1 MISFIDTDRHPIET
15 LKEAFRTP
23 DILLTERE
31 KIIILEYSGSLYLIK
46 TNGKTKIMTK
56 KLQQK
61 KLHLVSLGC
70 TKNLVDSEVM
80 LGRLK
85 EYEIS
90 DDPTTADVIIV
101 NTCGFIDAA
110 KEESINT
117 VLSLHD
123 ERKEDSILV
132 MSGCLTERYREE
144 MQTNMPE
151 IDIFTGVGDYEK
163 IDQLI
168 ANKQS
173 TFSPEVYLATENSGR
188 VITGS
193 NYHAYIKIAEGC
205 NQVCSFCAI
214 PSFKGKLHS
223 RSLSSI
229 VKEVNMLVKDGYY
242 DFSFI
247 SQDSSSYGR
256 DMKMSDGLIELIK
269 GVEAV
274 EGIRSARI
282 LYLYPSTTTFEL
294 IDAIADSNVFQTYY
308 DMPIQHIDN
317 AVLKTMKRGFG
328 EKKTIE
334 LLEYMKSKPNAFLR
348 TSLIAG
354 HPGEDEMSFEKLVS
368 FMKDFK
374 FDRFNTFHYSN
385 EETTSAYT
393 LDQISQ
399 EIIDERADIL
409 GSIAEANTLTSLQS
423 MIGQS
428 FTVAIDGESDE
439 HEYLLTARPLNW
451 AVDIDGEILIN
462 DTSDLKIEY
471 AKLYEAKVTG
481 LAGSQLLATLTKPC

>member
-1 MISFIDTDRHPIET
+1 M
-15 LKEAFRTP
+15 
-23 DILLTERE
+23 
-31 KIIILEYSGSLYLIK
+31 
-46 TNGKTKIMTK
+46 N
-56 KLQQK
+56 K

-85 EYEIS
+85 EYEIT
-90 DDPTTADVIIV
+90 DDNTEADVIIV

-123 ERKEDSILV
+123 ERKENSILV
-132 MSGCLTERYREE
+132 MSGCLSERYKEE
-144 MQTNMPE
+144 LQADMPE

-163 IDQLI
+163 IDELI
-168 ANKQS
+168 ASKQS
-173 TFSPEVYLATENSGR
+173 TFSPEVYLATETSGR

-205 NQVCSFCAI
+205 NQACSFCAI

-229 VKEVNMLVKDGYY
+229 IKEVENLVAQGFY

-256 DMKMSDGLIELIK
+256 DMGLKDGLVELIK
-269 GVEAV
+269 GVEAIKGV
-274 EGIRSARI
+274 QSARI

-294 IDAIADSNVFQTYY
+294 VDAIADSEVFQTYY
-308 DMPIQHIDN
+308 DMPIQHIDD
-317 AVLKTMKRGFG
+317 AMLKIMKRGFG

-334 LLEYMKSKPNAFLR
+334 LLEYMKSKPGAFLR
-348 TSLIAG
+348 TSVIAG
-354 HPGEDEMSFEKLVS
+354 HPGESEESFQRLCD
-368 FMKDFK
+368 FMETFE

-385 EETTSAYT
+385 EETTAAYNMEQVDEET
-393 LDQISQ
+393 
-399 EIIDERADIL
+399 IDERAQIL
-409 GSIAEANTLTSLQS
+409 GEIAEKSTLKSLEK
-423 MIGQS
+423 MVGQTV
-428 FTVAIDGESDE
+428 TVAIDGESDE
-439 HEYLLTARPLNW
+439 HEYLLSARPLIW

-462 DTSDLKIEY
+462 DTSDLPVEY
-471 AKLYEAKVTG
+471 GKRYEAKVTELVG
-481 LAGSQLLATLTKPC
+481 TQLLATLIKAL

>member
-1 MISFIDTDRHPIET
+1 MPNR
-15 LKEAFRTP
+15 
-23 DILLTERE
+23 
-31 KIIILEYSGSLYLIK
+31 
-46 TNGKTKIMTK
+46 
-56 KLQQK
+56 K

-80 LGRLK
+80 LGRLR
-85 EYEIS
+85 EYEIT
-90 DDPTTADVIIV
+90 DDNTDADVIIV

-117 VLSLHD
+117 VLNLHD
-123 ERKEDSILV
+123 ERKENSVLV
-132 MSGCLTERYREE
+132 MSGCLTERYKKEL
-144 MQTNMPE
+144 QADMPE

-163 IDQLI
+163 IDELI
-168 ANKQS
+168 ASKQS

-205 NQVCSFCAI
+205 NQQCSFCAI

-229 VKEVNMLVKDGYY
+229 TKEVEMLVKDGFY

-269 GVEAV
+269 GVEAIEDV
-274 EGIRSARI
+274 KSARI

-294 IDAIADSNVFQTYY
+294 IDAISDSSVFQTYY

-317 AVLKTMKRGFG
+317 PVLKIMKRGFG

-334 LLEYMKSKPNAFLR
+334 LLAYMKSKPNAFIR

-354 HPGEDEMSFEKLVS
+354 HPGESQWSFEKLCD
-368 FMKDFK
+368 FMKDFE
-374 FDRFNTFHYSN
+374 FDRFNTFQYSN

-393 LDQISQ
+393 LEQVPEDVIH
-399 EIIDERADIL
+399 ERANIL
-409 GSIAEANTLTSLQS
+409 GEIAEATTQTSLEA
-423 MIGQS
+423 MVGKTI
-428 FTVAIDGESDE
+428 TVVIDGESDE
-439 HEYLLTARPLNW
+439 HEYLLSARPLSW

-462 DTSDLKIEY
+462 DTSDLAIDYGKT
-471 AKLYEAKVTG
+471 YEAKITE
-481 LAGSQLLATLTKPC
+481 LAGTQLLATLIKSH

>member
-1 MISFIDTDRHPIET
+1 MS
-15 LKEAFRTP
+15 
-23 DILLTERE
+23 
-31 KIIILEYSGSLYLIK
+31 
-46 TNGKTKIMTK
+46 
-56 KLQQK
+56 K

-90 DDPTTADVIIV
+90 DDSSSADVIIV

-117 VLSLHD
+117 ILNLH
-123 ERKEDSILV
+123 EIRKENSILV
-132 MSGCLTERYREE
+132 VSGCLTERYKEE
-144 MQTNMPE
+144 LQADMPE
-151 IDIFTGVGDYEK
+151 VDIFTGVGDYEK
-163 IDQLI
+163 IDALI
-168 ANKQS
+168 AAKQS
-173 TFSPEVYLATENSGR
+173 SFSPEVYLATETSGR

-205 NQVCSFCAI
+205 NQSCSFCAI

-223 RSLSSI
+223 RSLASI
-229 VKEVNMLVKDGYY
+229 VKEVEMLVKEGYY

-256 DMKMSDGLIELIK
+256 DMGLKDGLTALVKE
-269 GVEAV
+269 V
-274 EGIRSARI
+274 EGIAGIVSARI

-294 IDAIADSNVFQTYY
+294 IDTIAESTIFQTYY
-308 DMPIQHIDN
+308 DMPIQHIDDE
-317 AVLKTMKRGFG
+317 VLKSMKRGFG
-328 EKKTIE
+328 ESKTIA
-334 LLEYMKSKPNAFLR
+334 LLKHMQSKPNAFLR

-354 HPGEDEMSFEKLVS
+354 HPGESDAHFENLCH
-368 FMKDFK
+368 FMKEFK

-393 LDQISQ
+393 LEQIPQ
-399 EIIDERADIL
+399 ETIDKRADIL
-409 GSIAEANTLTSLQS
+409 GEIAEENTKASLEK
-423 MIGQS
+423 MIGQTI
-428 FTVAIDGESDE
+428 TVVIDGESDE
-439 HEYLLTARPLNW
+439 HEYLLSARPLAW

-462 DTSDLKIEY
+462 DTSDLPIEY
-471 AKLYEAKVTG
+471 AKRYEAKITELVGT
-481 LAGSQLLATLTKPC
+481 QLLATLLSVR